1 MTTNSQEWLD
11 ARKAWLDKEA
21 QYKKVLQTSTN
32 FYELEKALYI
42 LDRLKE
48 SSSSLDCVNEEVAM
62 RKEMLEEAC
71 LDAEFKVLEVCSEFA
86 KKRNLIKAAREE
98 AQIAQGNFEN
108 INFDELHM
116 PEYRSQSKSEEVA

>member
-11 ARKAWLDKEA
+11 ARKAWWDKEE
-21 QYKKVLQTSTN
+21 QYKQVLQTSTN

-48 SSSSLDCVNEEVAM
+48 SNSSFNCDEEGA
-62 RKEMLEEAC
+62 RRHEMLNEAC

-108 INFDELHM
+108 INFDEL
-116 PEYRSQSKSEEVA
+116 QKSKEVA